1 MTCEH
6 RCFCTGF
13 VCLDCKIEDSNT
25 SWQGVRGWEHAYGG
39 MSGPAQ
45 CTTLLLREEVVTLQE
60 GASSPHKGQTC
71 SWDTERVPP
80 FCAFRP
86 LVVIVLKEAF
96 RQIVILLT
104 LVLVAS

>member
-1 MTCEH
+1 MLAGCPA
-6 RCFCTGF
+6 RLNVQLCFCR
-13 VCLDCKIEDSNT
+13 VPL
-25 SWQGVRGWEHAYGG
+25 V
-39 MSGPAQ
+39 
-45 CTTLLLREEVVTLQE
+45 REEVVTLQE

-96 RQIVILLT
+96 RQRVILLT
-104 LVLVAS
+104 QVLAAS